1 MGRGSTESGGAQD
14 GARLDGGLPAAFA
27 ARLRKIIPA
36 VNLPSVL
43 AALDAEDATLFRIR
57 PPGAETEA
65 VLAQLCAAG
74 FEPEPLAWCSSVY
87 RIPAGQRR
95 AVTEHR
101 LFRDG
106 GIYIQNPSSLM
117 AVLAISPQ
125 PGEEIMDMC
134 AAPGGKT
141 LAIVDAMESRGRVA
155 AVEAVRGRF
164 FKLKHLMQRYRAEIV
179 QCYQTDA
186 RNLWR
191 KVPER
196 FDRIL
201 LDAPCSSESRIRA
214 NNPDS
219 WKYWGLKKNREM
231 SRKQQSLI
239 RSAFD
244 CLKPGGVLVYCT
256 CTYAPEEN
264 ELIVQSLLDRF
275 DDAVQIE
282 AVDLPCPNQMA
293 GLTAWQGRALHP
305 DLAKAVRILPDG
317 VQDAFFLC
325 RLRKSGS
332 RP

>member
-1 MGRGSTESGGAQD
+1 MTDLRLPPQFIERLEQIIPEQYLAAVFAALNTGPATTFRAQRSRVDTGAMLKQLIVD
-14 GARLDGGLPAAFA
+14 GLEVASLDWLNEIYFVPAA
-27 ARLRKIIPA
+27 
-36 VNLPSVL
+36 
-43 AALDAEDATLFRIR
+43 
-57 PPGAETEA
+57 
-65 VLAQLCAAG
+65 
-74 FEPEPLAWCSSVY
+74 
-87 RIPAGQRR
+87 QRR
-95 AVTEHR
+95 ALTEHP
-101 LFRDG
+101 LFTDG
-106 GIYIQNPSSLM
+106 SIYIQNPSSYM
-117 AVLAISPQ
+117 PILALEPQ

-141 LAIVDAMESRGRVA
+141 LAIVDAMDNRGRVA

-164 FKLKHLMQRYRAEIV
+164 FKLKHLMQTYGAEIV
-179 QCYQTDA
+179 QCYHADA

-219 WKYWGLKKNREM
+219 WKYWSLKKNREM
-231 SRKQQSLI
+231 SRKQRSLI

-264 ELIVQSLLDRF
+264 ELIVQSLLERF
-275 DDAVQIE
+275 GDNAVID

-293 GLTAWQGRALHP
+293 GLTAWQGKVLYP
-305 DLAKAVRILPDG
+305 DLAKAVRILPDA

-325 RLRKSGS
+325 RISKQF
-332 RP
+332 